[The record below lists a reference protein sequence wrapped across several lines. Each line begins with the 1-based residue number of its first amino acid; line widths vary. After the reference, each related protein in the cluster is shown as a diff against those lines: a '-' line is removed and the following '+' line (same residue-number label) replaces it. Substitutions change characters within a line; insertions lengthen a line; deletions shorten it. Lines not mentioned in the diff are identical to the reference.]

1 MALNSGKKTVSRNR
15 YLITISDTVIDRF
28 NTLDGDQPKLLTFR
42 DRYGRLIGYVETP
55 GLGAYLDEVEVGN
68 PGVDAKL
75 EEEEL
80 EIPYMEPKGN
90 VELQVLYMEGQDP
103 PTQVIEIND
112 PDIPQYPIIIAPE
125 TALDVPADPEGP
137 TKV

>member
-1 MALNSGKKTVSRNR
+1 MHLSNTFTPMHRHDLIYNR
-15 YLITISDTVIDRF
+15 
-28 NTLDGDQPKLLTFR
+28 
-42 DRYGRLIGYVETP
+42 
-55 GLGAYLDEVEVGN
+55 
-68 PGVDAKL
+68 
-75 EEEEL
+75 
-80 EIPYMEPKGN
+80 
-90 VELQVLYMEGQDP
+90 LQMVLYMEGQDP